1 MKHRETLES
10 DIVEL
15 NKTIVGPSL
24 ITNNMLKSIARSLAD
39 IADMMIKKNDKND
52 NFAEWLS
59 TDRFHC
65 CKCSACNTVFSEE
78 MFYDNPPFQFC
89 PWCGKP
95 MKVEG
100 NDEGGNGKE

>member
-39 IADMMIKKNDKND
+39 IADMMIKKNDKNN

-59 TDRFHC
+59 TDRFHY
-65 CKCSACNTVFSEE
+65 CKCSACKTVFAEE
-78 MFYDNPPFQFC
+78 MFFDNPDFRFC
-89 PWCGKP
+89 PWCGTPIKE
-95 MKVEG
+95 EG
-100 NDEGGNGKE
+100 DDEGGNGKE